1 MDPNSKSYQTDKPD
15 ELRAQLP
22 RRRML
27 GGLAVAGVAT
37 TLIAACNDNSDGS
50 SSAGGGGVKTDNNV
64 KGATEATKAANQKL
78 LDTLPFNDKSDFE
91 DAKRGL
97 IAKPDTLTI
106 KDANGN
112 VVWDLEEYKKYIADD
127 KPAPDTVNP
136 SLWRM
141 TQLNMQYGLFEVVKD
156 RIYQVR
162 GYDLSNITFIKGDTG
177 WIVIDP
183 VVSAETAKAGLDLA
197 NEKLGPRPVV
207 AVVHSHS
214 HIDHYGG
221 VRGVV
226 NQADVDSGKVKIV
239 APVNFVEDV
248 ISENVIAGNAMSRR
262 AVYMFGA
269 LLPRNA
275 QGGVGAGLGQT
286 NSTGTAG
293 MIIPTDII
301 DHTGQKLTIDG
312 VEMEFQFTPGTE
324 APTEMNTFFPQ
335 FKAMWMAENTTNTM
349 HNLLTL
355 RGAQV
360 RDGLVWA
367 KFIDETIRRY
377 GENTEVKF
385 QSHHWPKWGNANI
398 IDYWKRQRDLYK
410 YTHDQSVRMMNNGL
424 VGSEI
429 AEEITLPPEL
439 NNFWPDRGYYGTLKH
454 NSRAVYQRYMGW
466 YDGNPSDLDDLPP
479 ADAAKKYVEY
489 MGGEGAILDKAKKDL
504 DAGNYRW
511 TAMVLKQVVFAN
523 PDNTDAKNLLADSYE
538 QLGYQAESGPWRSIY
553 LQGAYE
559 LRNGVPDTGGL
570 ESASPDTVKAMPPD
584 MLFDYLAVR
593 LNGQKATG
601 KNLTMNVNFKDI
613 NKEYGLTVENAVLNY
628 AAAPVP
634 NADATVTLDKAT
646 LDDIQLGNI
655 KLEDAITQN
664 KVTIDGNRG
673 SFDEFLGLLDTF
685 PFWFNIVTP

>member
-1 MDPNSKSYQTDKPD
+1 
-15 ELRAQLP
+15 
-22 RRRML
+22 ML

-37 TLIAACNDNSDGS
+37 TLVAACNDNSGGS
-50 SSAGGGGVKTDNNV
+50 TSGGGGGVTTDNSV

-207 AVVHSHS
+207 GVVHSHS

-226 NQADVDSGKVKIV
+226 NQADVDSGKVKII

-312 VEMEFQFTPGTE
+312 VEMEFQYTPGTE

-377 GENTEVKF
+377 GANTEVKF

-410 YTHDQSVRMMNNGL
+410 YIHDQSVRMMNNGL

-489 MGGEGAILDKAKKDL
+489 MGGEGAVLDKAKKDF

-570 ESASPDTVKAMPPD
+570 ESASPDTVKAMPPE

-613 NKEYGLTVENAVLNY
+613 NKQYGLTVENAVLNY
-628 AAAPVP
+628 APAPVP
-634 NADATVTLDKAT
+634 NANVTVTLDKAT
-646 LDDIQLGNI
+646 LDDIQLGSL
-655 KLEDAITQN
+655 KLEDAISQN
-664 KVTIDGNRG
+664 KVTIDGNRA
-673 SFDEFLGLLDTF
+673 SFDEFMGLLDTF